1 MLSKFKNAINSNIP
15 KMKVYSKNMLSKF
28 KNVTDSSILK
38 MRVYSKSALNTFKDT
53 TTSCVSKMMI
63 FSKDMLSTLCE
74 ADDATAVGSNTVPE
88 KENDVGGKPQI
99 ERTAMTAITTA
110 RHKYSIQG
118 KLPRQY
124 LLLIQNNSWTLI
136 YQYTIGTIVHF
147 TCYTFP
153 QSVKMTN
160 SNIYQYTIGIM
171 LYIPLCTFLQSMK
184 MGKSVE
190 KANSNS

>member
-1 MLSKFKNAINSNIP
+1 MLSKFKNATDSSIPKMKVYSKDMLSKFKNAINSNIP

-63 FSKDMLSTLCE
+63 FSKDMLRTLCE
-74 ADDATAVGSNTVPE
+74 TDDATAVGSNTVPE
-88 KENDVGGKPQI
+88 KENDIGGKPQI
-99 ERTAMTAITTA
+99 ERTAMTSITTA
-110 RHKYSIQG
+110 RHKYSVQG

-136 YQYTIGTIVHF
+136 LDPPVLSFKTTGPKLLI
-147 TCYTFP
+147 
-153 QSVKMTN
+153 
-160 SNIYQYTIGIM
+160 
-171 LYIPLCTFLQSMK
+171 FLLLLLLLLLLSHQISIIQLQ
-184 MGKSVE
+184 
-190 KANSNS
+190 